1 MDKVIKDFKTV
12 PGKVVVL
19 VDKPVKKVGNIEIPN
34 EIDKYKD
41 GFYKATIITVGPP
54 TKKQEPLPVKEGDR
68 VLITKLVGREFTHK
82 DVKYRV
88 LPYDDIV
95 AIIDE

>member
-19 VDKPVKKVGNIEIPN
+19 VDKPVKKVGCIEIPT
-34 EIDKYKD
+34 EQDKYKE
-41 GFYKATIITVGPP
+41 GFYKATVMAIGIP
-54 TKKQEPLPVKEGDR
+54 TKKQEPLPIKEGDR
-68 VLITKLVGREFTHK
+68 VLITKLVGREFVHK
-82 DVKYRV
+82 NVKYRV
-88 LPYDDIV
+88 LPYEDIV